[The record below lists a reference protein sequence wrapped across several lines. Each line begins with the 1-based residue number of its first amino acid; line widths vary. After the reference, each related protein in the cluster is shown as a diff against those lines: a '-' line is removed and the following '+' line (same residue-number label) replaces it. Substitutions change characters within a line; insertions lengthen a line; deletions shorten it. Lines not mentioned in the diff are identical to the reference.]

1 MKLIATNYLT
11 AIVCDEVYFVLDLL
25 ACVYLHKMWYE
36 LEGFRELE
44 HNNFFQRCQKPK
56 RRPIGFA

>member
-44 HNNFFQRCQKPK
+44 HNNFF
-56 RRPIGFA
+56 